1 MANRIEAAMRMFTEP
16 RHFKL
21 RLFVE
26 GNIIGVFTGLLIALF
41 RRLLELSEQAAPVLY
56 AWLAVHPAW
65 IGGWAALLMLIGWIL
80 YRIVR
85 RDGMTSGS
93 GIPQIKGIL
102 LGRMDMNW
110 ARVLVLKFAG
120 AVLGIGAGLS
130 LGREGPS
137 VQLGACIGQGLGR
150 VTHRS
155 YSENHY
161 LLTAGAGAGL
171 AAAFNAPLAGVIFC
185 LEELTKNFSPFVLMG
200 TIAAAVTST
209 TVTQYF
215 FGMEPVFHLGDIPVV
230 SAGSVYILL
239 IALGA
244 FVGTLGLAF
253 NSMLTVSLDG
263 YMKAPVPG
271 WMKPMIPL
279 LAAGVLGFVLP
290 QVLGGGSRLVDSLV
304 LTDYPVLFL
313 LLLLAGKFAFTMLC
327 FGSGVPGGI
336 FLPML
341 VLGALSGAVFARA
354 AVLLGIMDPVWTVN
368 CIIFGM
374 AAYFSAVVKSPVT
387 GAVLIMEMTGSFDHL
402 LALILVSMTAY
413 LVADLAGR
421 EPVYDML
428 LNRSLALQ
436 DKLSRH
442 IRKRRIV
449 FETGIGAGS
458 LLAGRCVR
466 QIPWPAGSLLVNVRR
481 GSEEITPT
489 GELRL
494 REGDELY
501 LLIDASR
508 QEEMERLTA
517 EKLT

>member
-1 MANRIEAAMRMFTEP
+1 
-16 RHFKL
+16 
-21 RLFVE
+21 
-26 GNIIGVFTGLLIALF
+26 
-41 RRLLELSEQAAPVLY
+41 
-56 AWLAVHPAW
+56 
-65 IGGWAALLMLIGWIL
+65 
-80 YRIVR
+80 
-85 RDGMTSGS
+85 
-93 GIPQIKGIL
+93 
-102 LGRMDMNW
+102 
-110 ARVLVLKFAG
+110 
-120 AVLGIGAGLS
+120 
-130 LGREGPS
+130 
-137 VQLGACIGQGLGR
+137 
-150 VTHRS
+150 
-155 YSENHY
+155 
-161 LLTAGAGAGL
+161 
-171 AAAFNAPLAGVIFC
+171 
-185 LEELTKNFSPFVLMG
+185 MG

-244 FVGTLGLAF
+244 FVSTLGLAF

-413 LVADLAGR
+413 LVADLAGC

-458 LLAGRCVR
+458 LLAGRYVR
-466 QIPWPAGSLLVNVRR
+466 QISWPAGSLLVNVRR

>member
-244 FVGTLGLAF
+244 FVSTLGLAF

-413 LVADLAGR
+413 LVADLAGC

-436 DKLSRH
+436 DKLPRH

-458 LLAGRCVR
+458 LLAGRYVR
-466 QIPWPAGSLLVNVRR
+466 QISWPAGSLLVNVRR

>member
-171 AAAFNAPLAGVIFC
+171 AAAFNAPLAGVMFA
-185 LEELTKNFSPFVLMG
+185 LEEIHKNFSAMVLLSCMV
-200 TIAAAVTST
+200 AS
-209 TVTQYF
+209 
-215 FGMEPVFHLGDIPVV
+215 
-230 SAGSVYILL
+230 L
-239 IALGA
+239 IA
-244 FVGTLGLAF
+244 
-253 NSMLTVSLDG
+253 
-263 YMKAPVPG
+263 
-271 WMKPMIPL
+271 
-279 LAAGVLGFVLP
+279 
-290 QVLGGGSRLVDSLV
+290 
-304 LTDYPVLFL
+304 DY
-313 LLLLAGKFAFTMLC
+313 
-327 FGSGVPGGI
+327 I
-336 FLPML
+336 
-341 VLGALSGAVFARA
+341 
-354 AVLLGIMDPVWTVN
+354 
-368 CIIFGM
+368 
-374 AAYFSAVVKSPVT
+374 
-387 GAVLIMEMTGSFDHL
+387 
-402 LALILVSMTAY
+402 
-413 LVADLAGR
+413 
-421 EPVYDML
+421 
-428 LNRSLALQ
+428 
-436 DKLSRH
+436 
-442 IRKRRIV
+442 
-449 FETGIGAGS
+449 
-458 LLAGRCVR
+458 
-466 QIPWPAGSLLVNVRR
+466 
-481 GSEEITPT
+481 
-489 GELRL
+489 
-494 REGDELY
+494 
-501 LLIDASR
+501 
-508 QEEMERLTA
+508 
-517 EKLT
+517 